1 VPVTP
6 SPENGSAIEERSR
19 TGAARAVRVAAPS
32 ILFWSLP
39 ALLFSALTAAD
50 RPETAG
56 RPPIGFA
63 QAFLAYGLPW
73 YFWAAITPVVL
84 RLTRRYPLDSKR
96 RARAI
101 ALHVTAGMTA
111 GIAMGTISLTTHVLF
126 GTGQSS
132 PRGAVADILFW
143 TPFGVLFYGAL
154 ASVGFALDSH
164 RRLRE
169 RELFASRM
177 EAQLV
182 EAQLGALR
190 MQLQPHFLFNAMN
203 TVAMLI
209 RQGDAQTA
217 VRVLARL
224 SDLLRQILD
233 DARGQE
239 VPIEEELDLLARY
252 LEIEQLRFGDRLDV
266 RISLADA
273 ARGALVPSFLLQPL
287 VENAIRHGIAR
298 RASAGRIELDG
309 RREDGVLVL
318 RLRNDGPPLPDDW
331 KPYGAGIG
339 LRNTRARLDRLY
351 GDAASLAVTDAPEG
365 GVAVRIALPW
375 HTRPASPEATRA

>member
-1 VPVTP
+1 M
-6 SPENGSAIEERSR
+6 AERPRS
-19 TGAARAVRVAAPS
+19 GAARALGMATPS

-39 ALLFSALTAAD
+39 ALLFSALTAAE

-56 RPPIGFA
+56 RAPIGFA
-63 QAFLAYGLPW
+63 RAFLAYGLPW
-73 YFWAAITPVVL
+73 YFWAAITPLVM
-84 RLTRRYPLDSKR
+84 RLTRRFPLDSKR
-96 RARAI
+96 RARAV
-101 ALHVTAGMTA
+101 AVHLAAGVLAGVT
-111 GIAMGTISLTTHVLF
+111 MGTISLTTYMLF
-126 GTGQSS
+126 GTGQDS

-143 TPFGVLFYGAL
+143 TPFGVLFYAAL

-169 RELFASRM
+169 REVLASRM

-233 DARGQE
+233 DGRGQE

-266 RISLADA
+266 RITLDEGAQ
-273 ARGALVPSFLLQPL
+273 GALVPAFLLQPL
-287 VENAIRHGIAR
+287 AENAIRHGIAR

-309 RREDGVLVL
+309 RRENGMLVL

-331 KPYGAGIG
+331 TPYGAGIG

-351 GDAASLAVTDAPEG
+351 GDGASLDVADAPEG
-365 GVAVRIALPW
+365 GVAVRIVLPW
-375 HTRPASPEATRA
+375 HTRPASREAARA